1 MLSTSKP
8 THRAW
13 VALVSPGTKRG
24 GLLPRH
30 TAFLVRGDVSEN
42 LCGACAFFTTRRN
55 GSTLPLPTKSSLAA
69 SRPDAARHARIQR
82 TGSRAT
88 RRGPTTPVCCGASAV
103 VRHRSVPHSQRNSV
117 NSGLVNSPP
126 RSDLRPITAS
136 LFSCPPC
143 PPLWTWLRYPK
154 LLHAVVSSLVQVTY
168 RSRPSGHSFW
178 SLLTRI
184 HSYGMAVVFLPIPF

>member
-1 MLSTSKP
+1 MECGVGTNLTFCSTVTRFFPGQYTRSQWACMLSTSKP

-13 VALVSPGTKRG
+13 VARASPGTKRG
-24 GLLPRH
+24 GLLPKH

-88 RRGPTTPVCCGASAV
+88 RRVSTTPVCCGASAV

-126 RSDLRPITAS
+126 RSDPRPQALDTKTAPS
-136 LFSCPPC
+136 LSPGGEY
-143 PPLWTWLRYPK
+143 LIGT
-154 LLHAVVSSLVQVTY
+154 
-168 RSRPSGHSFW
+168 
-178 SLLTRI
+178 
-184 HSYGMAVVFLPIPF
+184 